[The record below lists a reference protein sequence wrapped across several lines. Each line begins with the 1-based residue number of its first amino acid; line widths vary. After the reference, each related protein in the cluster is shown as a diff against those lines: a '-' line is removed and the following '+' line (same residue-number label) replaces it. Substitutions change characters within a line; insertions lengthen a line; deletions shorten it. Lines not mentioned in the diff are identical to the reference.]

1 MVVSECPP
9 AQTVRERIHLLFP
22 SLAPILA
29 PIGGAVRQ
37 TTVLTRCA
45 VSEGCLALFQL
56 RRDGSLGPKL
66 VSEGAEEAADRPG
79 SDPTGCRRVSGAL
92 VSKLLHL
99 APILGPGSIDS

>member
-1 MVVSECPP
+1 MP
-9 AQTVRERIHLLFP
+9 AGADRQRTNSSP
-22 SLAPILA
+22 SLRWPQFLA

-92 VSKLLHL
+92 VSKLLHR